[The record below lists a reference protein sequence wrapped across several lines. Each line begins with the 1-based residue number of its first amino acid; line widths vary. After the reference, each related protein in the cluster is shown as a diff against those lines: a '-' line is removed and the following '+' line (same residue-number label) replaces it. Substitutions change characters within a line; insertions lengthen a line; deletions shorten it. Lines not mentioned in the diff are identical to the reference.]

1 MDRDALIA
9 SPDLHRAQPL
19 PHLHRRAHRLP
30 VDPVARSLP
39 ADKAVPGDLP
49 VLPEIGRQG
58 DLVRQLTEM
67 GPLLVQH
74 LPRYPVSR
82 AMHSGVGYNVAPLQ
96 GLPVQVGVIGEAQ
109 AGPHVAPDILHP
121 ALDLA
126 LGLGLVGLAQP
137 GLKADP
143 QGEVQHP
150 PVPHRP
156 FLLVPA
162 QGDHL
167 GVVVQT
173 AAGHAAQVLE
183 RIHVAL
189 DEGGGVRPADQLHVA
204 GPGPAQRHHE
214 HPDAVSLPV
223 LADVRQAAP
232 VDLGLLTGRRL
243 KAHRRLGLF
252 VLPPGADILHHSRV
266 AAPVP
271 QGPDLPVQHP
281 AILQA
286 FRHPPVDML
295 GVGVQLRPPRRPRPG
310 THGLRGLQVPA
321 HRVAGHVQLPGNPPD
336 RTARSFHLVD
346 LFHLSHLQ
354 QCVSHTSAESL
365 RMMPPLSGGSVPSCY
380 FRPFLTCY

>member
-1 MDRDALIA
+1 MDPAA
-9 SPDLHRAQPL
+9 G
-19 PHLHRRAHRLP
+19 
-30 VDPVARSLP
+30 VLP
-39 ADKAVPGDLP
+39 ADEAVPGDLP
-49 VLPEIGRQG
+49 VLPEVRRRG
-58 DLVRQLTEM
+58 DPVRQLTEI

-82 AMHSGVGYNVAPLQ
+82 AMHSGVGRHAGPLQ
-96 GLPVQVGVIGEAQ
+96 SLTVQVVGVVGEAH

-121 ALDLA
+121 ILHLA
-126 LGLGLVGLAQP
+126 LGLGPVGLAQP
-137 GLKADP
+137 GLKAHP

-183 RIHVAL
+183 GIHAAL

-232 VDLGLLTGRRL
+232 VDLGPLTGRRL
-243 KAHRRLGLF
+243 KPHRRLGLF
-252 VLPPGADILHHSRV
+252 VPPPRADIPHHRRV
-266 AAPVP
+266 AALV
-271 QGPDLPVQHP
+271 QGPDLPVQRP
-281 AILQA
+281 AILQP
-286 FRHPPVDML
+286 FRHPAVDML

-310 THGLRGLQVPA
+310 PHGLRGFRYLRTVLRDTSSSWAIPRTERPA
-321 HRVAGHVQLPGNPPD
+321 PFISWMSFTSPTFSNVFHAPPQ
-336 RTARSFHLVD
+336 SP
-346 LFHLSHLQ
+346 
-354 QCVSHTSAESL
+354 C
-365 RMMPPLSGGSVPSCY
+365 G
-380 FRPFLTCY
+380 